1 MKKTKKAFTLIEVIV
16 SILIVSIVIIAWFQ
30 LYLQAS
36 SSKIKIV
43 EQTNL
48 EKNVFYFS
56 EKLFSLIKKWW
67 VLDYE
72 EYFNRKI
79 VWLETED
86 GHYKKNTWFWNFWS
100 GWKIWTEA
108 IWINYWKE
116 FYFCLS
122 WNWEDN
128 KMWRDWCVKKQNIS
142 TYSLKDTNKTENV
155 DYEWQPQRY
164 WEYSFQFLDYNSNYD
179 DDKWDEN
186 WDWSIKRDDDD
197 EYLWIW
203 PEAFEADTD
212 LKEIYLLSWDKLKR
226 TFIRWNIKQDEFADK
241 ISSFEKCD
249 KNPTSPNFKYCRGTI
264 EFLELEGK
272 DWWLDHD
279 DSTQDQYQND
289 WVVDTWVIAKSFSWK
304 SNLTANDSIIAWW
317 KDDKWYRKAL
327 FSDDINITWF
337 KVFAYPNIDNSKVW
351 KVDEQEQ
358 QNKYLISPYL
368 ITSVKVKPSW
378 KIKTRLRWDVQEIRF
393 NSTINLTEI
402 FSN

>member
-79 VWLETED
+79 VWLETEN

-142 TYSLKDTNKTENV
+142 SYSLKDTNK
-155 DYEWQPQRY
+155 
-164 WEYSFQFLDYNSNYD
+164 L
-179 DDKWDEN
+179 
-186 WDWSIKRDDDD
+186 
-197 EYLWIW
+197 
-203 PEAFEADTD
+203 
-212 LKEIYLLSWDKLKR
+212 
-226 TFIRWNIKQDEFADK
+226 
-241 ISSFEKCD
+241 
-249 KNPTSPNFKYCRGTI
+249 
-264 EFLELEGK
+264 
-272 DWWLDHD
+272 
-279 DSTQDQYQND
+279 
-289 WVVDTWVIAKSFSWK
+289 
-304 SNLTANDSIIAWW
+304 
-317 KDDKWYRKAL
+317 
-327 FSDDINITWF
+327 
-337 KVFAYPNIDNSKVW
+337 
-351 KVDEQEQ
+351 
-358 QNKYLISPYL
+358 
-368 ITSVKVKPSW
+368 
-378 KIKTRLRWDVQEIRF
+378 
-393 NSTINLTEI
+393 
-402 FSN
+402 

>member
-67 VLDYE
+67 ILDYE

-79 VWLETED
+79 VWLETEN

-108 IWINYWKE
+108 IWIK
-116 FYFCLS
+116 
-122 WNWEDN
+122 
-128 KMWRDWCVKKQNIS
+128 
-142 TYSLKDTNKTENV
+142 
-155 DYEWQPQRY
+155 Y

-212 LKEIYLLSWDKLKR
+212 LKEIYLLSWDKSKR

-317 KDDKWYRKAL
+317 KDDKWFRKAL

-378 KIKTRLRWDVQEIRF
+378 KIKTRLRWDVQEISF